1 MTSMPRWL
9 KLTLKI
15 AGMLVGILFVL
26 WMLVAAYVYSNKETL
41 LKTVT
46 AQLNENLNGRLTIE
60 RMEPSL
66 IRGFPGISVSLQ
78 NVLLRDSLWEKHRH
92 DLLNASDVFIAIDA
106 FSILSGSPT
115 IKDIRIDKGAI
126 YLFTDST
133 GVRNTDIFKKR
144 DKTAKEGSGGSKRIN
159 RVVLNEVL
167 LTVDDRLKN
176 KLFRFNIDDFTGRIR
191 YGAEGWKGQV
201 RMLTKVESFAFNIKR
216 GSFIKDKVLRMNLDM
231 SYEEKDHL
239 LRIPLQKIGIG
250 EDDFRIAGQFKFA
263 PAASDYQL
271 DIQAPS
277 ILYSDALPL
286 LPPHLEKKLSNYG
299 IKKPLQVQASLKGK
313 LKRGGE
319 PLIRV
324 SWKVDKNELV
334 VGGEEISGVSFT
346 GFFHNQWN
354 REKARNDHNSVIRF
368 SQMKGNYQDIPFVAD
383 SIMISDLREPV
394 FTGNFRSSF
403 PLTKLNRLLG
413 TNTFVFNKGK
423 ADLSLIYKAPFDQND
438 KGERFI
444 YGTIKTGGARAT
456 YKPRN
461 LSLEDMQMVM
471 NFQGRDLSIT
481 NLKLTSGSSSLAMD
495 GRIEN
500 FSNLYYSDPAKMLVH
515 WQIRSPQINLNEFMA
530 FAGRRKGAAPSPAKV
545 RRGVQRIS
553 NNLEQMLEQASMRMN
568 LSLGRVIYKKFVA
581 TDVRGAITLQQSGI
595 LINNLGLKQGGGS
608 VNLTGSLDQSGIRN
622 QFTIDSRINNVNVE
636 RLFYAFDNFGQDAIT
651 SQNLRGTF
659 FGGTSVS
666 GTMDNQGGIVPRSF
680 RGTVRFD
687 IRNGALV
694 NFEPMTKVGNF
705 AFPNRNFSDIRFT
718 NLKNTLTLRGE
729 KVIIPPM
736 EIRSTVLN
744 IFLDGVYSFSTG
756 TNIAIKVPLR
766 NPSKDEAIADSELK
780 KARDLKGIVIN
791 LRALDGE
798 NGKVRFRLGKRAP
811 ADYGNQ

>member
-1 MTSMPRWL
+1 MPRWL

-15 AGMLVGILFVL
+15 AGILVCFVLVL
-26 WMLVAAYVYSNKETL
+26 WMIVAAYVYSHKEEL
-41 LKTVT
+41 LKTVSE
-46 AQLNENLNGRLTIE
+46 QLNEDLNGKLTIE

-78 NVLLRDSLWEKHRH
+78 NVLLRDSLWAKHEH
-92 DLLNASDVFIAIDA
+92 DLLNAKDVFIAIDA

-115 IKDIRIDKGAI
+115 IKDIRINDGAI

-144 DKTAKEGSGGSKRIN
+144 DKTAKQGGGGSKRIN
-159 RVVLNEVL
+159 RVVLNNVV

-176 KLFRFNIDDFTGRIR
+176 KLFRFNIDNFTGRIN
-191 YGAEGWKGQV
+191 YGGGGWKGHV
-201 RMLTKVESFAFNIKR
+201 RMKTKVESFAFNIKR
-216 GSFIKDKVLRMNLDM
+216 GSFIKDKILSMNLDM
-231 SYEEKDHL
+231 SYADAEHL
-239 LRIPLQKIGIG
+239 LTIPGQQISIGD
-250 EDDFRIAGQFKFA
+250 DDFNIGGKFKFA
-263 PAASDYQL
+263 PNASDYQL
-271 DIQAPS
+271 NIKAPS
-277 ILYSDALPL
+277 ILYKDALPL
-286 LPPHLEKKLSNYG
+286 LPPHLAKKLSKYG
-299 IKKPLQVQASLKGK
+299 IKKPINVQASVKGK

-319 PLIRV
+319 PRIDVL
-324 SWKVDKNELV
+324 WTVDNNELSIA
-334 VGGEEISGVSFT
+334 GEKITDVTFT
-346 GFFHNQWN
+346 GFYNNEWV
-354 REKARNDHNSVIRF
+354 KGSPRNDPNSVIRF
-368 SQMKGNYQDIPFVAD
+368 NSMKGKYYDIPFVTD
-383 SIMISDLREPV
+383 SIVISDLRKPV

-403 PLTKLNRLLG
+403 PVTKLNQVLG
-413 TNTFVFNKGK
+413 GNTFVFNKGT
-423 ADLSLIYKAPFDQND
+423 ANLNLSYKAPFDQND

-444 YGTIKTGGARAT
+444 YGTIRAANAKAT

-461 LSLEDMQMVM
+461 LALDDMQMVM
-471 NFQGRDLSIT
+471 NFTGTDLSIT
-481 NLKLTSGSSSLAMD
+481 NLKLRSGSSSLAME
-495 GRIEN
+495 GGIRN
-500 FSNLYYSDPAKMLVH
+500 FSNLYYSDPAKMLVD

-530 FAGRRKGAAPSPAKV
+530 FVGRRQGAVASPAKA
-545 RRGVQRIS
+545 RQGVQKVS
-553 NNLEQMLEQASMRMN
+553 NNLERILEQASMRMN
-568 LSLGRVIYKKFVA
+568 LAVGKMIYKKFVA
-581 TDVRGAITLQQSGI
+581 TDVRGSVTLGQSGI
-595 LINNLGLKQGGGS
+595 LINNLSLKQGGGS
-608 VNLTGSLDQSGIRN
+608 VNVTGNIDQTGAQNR
-622 QFTIDSRINNVNVE
+622 FTIDSRINNVNVE

-666 GTMDNQGGIVPRSF
+666 GTMDNSGTIVPRSF

-718 NLKNTLTLRGE
+718 NLKNTLTIRGE

-744 IFLDGVYSFSTG
+744 IFLNGIYSFSTG
-756 TNIAIKVPLR
+756 TNIAIQVPLR
-766 NPSKDEAIADSELK
+766 NPSKDEQIVNTKLK
-780 KARDLKGIVIN
+780 KERDLKGIVIN

-811 ADYGNQ
+811 DGYE